1 MGGEGAVEVV
11 DEDVG
16 EALAHGAEDGI
27 GKRAGD
33 DAEDGDDFGDCG
45 ADGLSGDFLAEHGGD
60 LLDDGVPDGLGECFV
75 GDLLAC
81 LCGGH
86 AGGLVDE
93 GGAAGD
99 VEHGAEI
106 AEDAELGLAIKRV
119 VLAGEGCIGARMTS
133 RCL

>member
-1 MGGEGAVEVV
+1 M
-11 DEDVG
+11 
-16 EALAHGAEDGI
+16 LAHGEEDGI
-27 GKRAGD
+27 GKSAGD
-33 DAEDGDDFGDCG
+33 DAEDDFGDCG

-60 LLDDGVPDGLGECFV
+60 LLDDGVPDGLGESFV
-75 GDLLAC
+75 
-81 LCGGH
+81 
-86 AGGLVDE
+86 GGLVDE

-106 AEDAELGLAIKRV
+106 AEGAELGLAIKRV

>member
-60 LLDDGVPDGLGECFV
+60 LLDDGVPDGLGESFV
-75 GDLLAC
+75 
-81 LCGGH
+81 
-86 AGGLVDE
+86 GGLVDE